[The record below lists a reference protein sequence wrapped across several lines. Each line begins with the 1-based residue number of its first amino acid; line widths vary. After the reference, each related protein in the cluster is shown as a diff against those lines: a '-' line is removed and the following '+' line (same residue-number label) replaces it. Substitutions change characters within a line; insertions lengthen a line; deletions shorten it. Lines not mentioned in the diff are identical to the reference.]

1 MLTNSRRFSLRIFLT
16 LAFLFQLSAKV
27 FGQTPRAGQ
36 PQRAQPAKFRVA
48 GIVVSSVDGH
58 RLARAEVFLI
68 DTRDPKIRQWMITSD
83 DGHFEFNQ
91 VVKGKYS
98 LEGGKRGFIRQA
110 YNQHEQFSTA
120 IVTGADI
127 PTEDLV
133 LRLTP
138 TAIISVKI
146 LDESGEPVRK
156 ASVMLY
162 REDRTSGVR
171 RILGMRSGSTD
182 DLGSCEFTRL
192 NAGTYF
198 VGVTTTPWYAMHPPT
213 LREKDQNTS
222 SADQMRS
229 FDVVY
234 APTYYGDTSEP
245 ESAAPIVIKGGDQA
259 QAEIHLSPVQ
269 SLHLVF
275 SATEDKQHGVS
286 MPQLER
292 IGFDGTE
299 IPQMTEM
306 QPVSPGLYE
315 ITGIAPG
322 RYKVSVPG
330 ATTSEID
337 LATNGQ
343 DLSQVRGDALST
355 VKATVRIFGAAKLP
369 EPFYVRL
376 NNGDGKMVA
385 VEWTDQKGEVTF
397 ANVNPGQYNIFAG
410 TYQNKTYAV
419 VKVSSQG
426 SETSGH
432 SLNVPPGSSLTLS
445 VSLVGDLVNV
455 EGFVK
460 RARKAAPGAMVVLVP
475 EHPESNRELFRRDQ
489 SDLDGSFNLQGIAPG
504 SYSVVAIE
512 DGWNL
517 DWALPVVI
525 GPYLKDAK
533 TVTISAQH
541 GESMKLAEPIE
552 VQPHH

>member
-1 MLTNSRRFSLRIFLT
+1 MPNNSSHLFLT
-16 LAFLFQLSAKV
+16 ILLIVASVFQASARVAAQSSSAGAPQSAK
-27 FGQTPRAGQ
+27 
-36 PQRAQPAKFRVA
+36 PATFRVA
-48 GIVVSSVDGH
+48 GTVVSSVDGH
-58 RLARAEVFLI
+58 PLARAEVFLI
-68 DTRDPKIRQWMITSD
+68 DTKNPKIRQWMITSD

-91 VVKGKYS
+91 VAKGKYS

-133 LRLTP
+133 LRLPP

-162 REDRTSGVR
+162 REDRSSGVR
-171 RILGMRSGSTD
+171 RILGARSGSTD
-182 DLGSCEFTRL
+182 DLGACEFTRL

-198 VGVTTTPWYAMHPPT
+198 VGVTATPWYAMHPPT
-213 LREKDQNTS
+213 LHEKDQNTS

-245 ESAAPIVIKGGDQA
+245 ESAAPIVIKGGDQT

-275 SATEDKQHGVS
+275 SAAEDKQHGVS
-286 MPQLER
+286 MPVLQRL
-292 IGFDGTE
+292 GFDGSE
-299 IPQMTEM
+299 LPQMGEI
-306 QPVSPGLYE
+306 QNVSPGLYE
-315 ITGIAPG
+315 ISGIAPG
-322 RYKVSVPG
+322 RYQVTSPG
-330 ATTSEID
+330 SAPGEID

-343 DLSQVRGDALST
+343 DLSQVRGEALSS
-355 VKATVRIFGAAKLP
+355 VKASVQIFGEAKLP
-369 EPFYVRL
+369 QPFYVQLRPV
-376 NNGDGKMVA
+376 DGNRAEAQMA
-385 VEWTDQKGEVTF
+385 DEKGEVTF
-397 ANVNPGQYNIFAG
+397 ANINPGQYNIFAG
-410 TYQNKTYAV
+410 TNNKGYAV

-426 SETSGH
+426 NEIPGH
-432 SLNVPPGSSLTLS
+432 SLKVQPGSSVAVS
-445 VSLVGDLVNV
+445 ISLVGDLVNV
-455 EGFVK
+455 EGFAK
-460 RARKAAPGAMVVLVP
+460 RAGKAASGAMVILVP

-517 DWALPVVI
+517 DWALPTVI
-525 GPYLKDAK
+525 GPFLKDAK
-533 TVTISAQH
+533 TVTITAQH
-541 GESMKLAEPIE
+541 GQSMDLPDPIE

>member
-1 MLTNSRRFSLRIFLT
+1 MPNSSTSFSLTILLT
-16 LAFLFQLSAKV
+16 LACLFQLSATAVGKIPISAELSANLA
-27 FGQTPRAGQ
+27 T
-36 PQRAQPAKFRVA
+36 FRVA
-48 GIVVSSVDGH
+48 GTVVSAVDGH
-58 RLARAEVFLI
+58 PLARAEVFLI
-68 DTRDPKIRQWMITSD
+68 DTKNPKIRQWMITSD
-83 DGHFEFNQ
+83 EGHFEFNQ
-91 VVKGKYS
+91 VAKGKYS

-110 YNQHEQFSTA
+110 YNQHEQYSTA
-120 IVTGADI
+120 IVTGADV

-146 LDESGEPVRK
+146 LDESGEPARK

-162 REDRTSGVR
+162 REDRSSGVR
-171 RILGMRSGSTD
+171 RIQGVGSSSTD

-192 NAGTYF
+192 IAGTYF
-198 VGVTTTPWYAMHPPT
+198 LGVTATPWYAMHPPT

-222 SADQMRS
+222 SGDQTRS

-275 SATEDKQHGVS
+275 AAIEDKQHGVS
-286 MPQLER
+286 MPVLQRL
-292 IGFDGTE
+292 GFDGTE
-299 IPQMTEM
+299 LPQMAGTEM
-306 QPVSPGLYE
+306 QNVSPGLYE
-315 ITGIAPG
+315 ITGLAPG
-322 RYKVSVPG
+322 RYKVTLPG
-330 ATTSEID
+330 STPSEID

-343 DLSQVRGDALST
+343 DLSQVRGEALST
-355 VKATVRIFGAAKLP
+355 VKATVQIFGEAKIP
-369 EPFYVRL
+369 QPFYVQLRPV
-376 NNGDGKMVA
+376 DGNRA
-385 VEWTDQKGEVTF
+385 EAQTADEKGEVTF
-397 ANVNPGQYNIFAG
+397 ANVNPGQYNILAG
-410 TYQNKTYAV
+410 TNNKGYAV

-426 SETSGH
+426 SERSGH
-432 SLNVPPGSSLTLS
+432 SLNVPPGSSLTAS
-445 VSLVGDLVNV
+445 ISLVGGLVSV
-455 EGFVK
+455 EGFAK
-460 RARKAAPGAMVVLVP
+460 RAGKAAPGAMVVLVP
-475 EHPESNRELFRRDQ
+475 ENPASNRELFRRDQ

-504 SYSVVAIE
+504 SYSVVAID

-517 DWALPVVI
+517 DWALPAVI
-525 GPYLKDAK
+525 GPYLKSAK

-541 GESMKLAEPIE
+541 GQSMELPEPVE